1 MLDTFIT
8 LGIAT
13 SKWKSSTSAA
23 RQVPAH
29 SMPNKKNSKTFKQF
43 CLIENQRQSVFYD
56 PHSKRKHGFLYSA
69 HTYPFRSSLETGR
82 KNHLRNKYIWS
93 WNSLAICD
101 ECGWYYTIDSPSA
114 ERHQIFPLIDGIQ
127 NLCRYVRYL
136 QALVKINETNFF
148 FSSIFVWNAKTQ
160 SDSISISI
168 ERLQKLRFVCVFFV
182 IVVFFISSPFIKV
195 MVLFSVCDGKFMKN
209 AIKIVPFRS
218 VQFVDGGLN
227 RRSQNRNDF
236 NWNERTPKV
245 KKKRLQTKMYGLIN
259 HLTKNLIREKKS
271 DRWRAIIVE
280 MICIVLWLFCTKS

>member
-1 MLDTFIT
+1 
-8 LGIAT
+8 
-13 SKWKSSTSAA
+13 
-23 RQVPAH
+23 
-29 SMPNKKNSKTFKQF
+29 MPNKKNSRTFKQF

-82 KNHLRNKYIWS
+82 KNHLRSKYIWS

-136 QALVKINETNFF
+136 QALVKINEPNFF

-168 ERLQKLRFVCVFFV
+168 ERLQKLRSDCVF
-182 IVVFFISSPFIKV
+182 SSSSSSSSHRPLSKSWYCFLYAMGNSWRMQLK
-195 MVLFSVCDGKFMKN
+195 S
-209 AIKIVPFRS
+209 FRS
-218 VQFVDGGLN
+218 VPFSSLAWTGVAKTVTILIEIEGRQKLRKKDYK
-227 RRSQNRNDF
+227 
-236 NWNERTPKV
+236 PKCMV
-245 KKKRLQTKMYGLIN
+245 
-259 HLTKNLIREKKS
+259 
-271 DRWRAIIVE
+271 
-280 MICIVLWLFCTKS
+280 